1 MNIFKAP
8 PQPIIFDGT
17 IKINQTWNENL
28 NDSRN
33 PEYQTVKDDFE
44 HTVSIG
50 SVYLLCKFMLTEIFL
65 VFTKYVALL

>member
-17 IKINQTWNENL
+17 IKINRTWNENL
-28 NDSRN
+28 NDSSN

-50 SVYLLCKFMLTEIFL
+50 SV
-65 VFTKYVALL
+65 